1 MSDTQIDVVTFIY
14 YCNIHVYILFFRIE
28 KNHPGIFFIRD
39 YASSDNISI
48 NIVKSGTMQPA
59 QLHDVVF
66 YFGIDENHH
75 DYIIKDETPLLKL
88 TIHLF
93 CINLSDRLRTHF
105 LVLTVRSN
113 FLALIPL
120 LLHASKHC

>member
-59 QLHDVVF
+59 QLPTVIPQQCLDACNNN
-66 YFGIDENHH
+66 GINAR
-75 DYIIKDETPLLKL
+75 KLL
-88 TIHLF
+88 
-93 CINLSDRLRTHF
+93 
-105 LVLTVRSN
+105 LTVKTRKCVLSRSER
-113 FLALIPL
+113 LIQNKCIV
-120 LLHASKHC
+120 SFNKGVSSFII